1 MPSDTVEKIILSA
14 EKQARSGGYN
24 GFSFREIAKE
34 IGIKSVSIHYHFPT
48 KADLATELTRRYT
61 ERFENKLNAIAS
73 ANKTLHRKLLA
84 YAIEFYEAAKSENE
98 MCLCGLFT
106 AEIDILPDAVTDK
119 LQQFFK
125 LNEQWLIVQLIQHDT
140 PLQGEQTPQK
150 VALQLIATMEGAI
163 LLAKDFKSQN
173 YFHDAVD
180 LSAFSSL

>member
-1 MPSDTVEKIILSA
+1 MPSDTVEKIIISA

-34 IGIKSVSIHYHFPT
+34 IGIKSASIHYHFPT

-73 ANKTLHRKLLA
+73 ENK
-84 YAIEFYEAAKSENE
+84 

-106 AEIDILPDAVTDK
+106 ADIDILPDAVTDK

-125 LNEQWLIVQLIQHDT
+125 LNEQWLIVQLTQHDT
-140 PLQGEQTPQK
+140 PMHSEQTPQK

-163 LLAKDFKSQN
+163 LLAKAFKSQN